1 MDWLPHNQFAI
12 GAGAD
17 ASVSKASVL
26 LAELPLSA
34 WTTVNDNFQVTAMGN
49 QFELRHLSDRVQI
62 ISHSNAAVDIFE
74 QVLELLDLDSDWLS
88 WINPELALVPYEIWR
103 QDDNGQAFV
112 IRTARCRADAA
123 RMVRRLES
131 SPHKQMYWIR
141 PAIPNEV

>member
-1 MDWLPHNQFAI
+1 MDWVPHNQFASC
-12 GAGAD
+12 AD
-17 ASVSKASVL
+17 GSASKGSVL

-34 WTTVNDNFQVTAMGN
+34 GTNVDDSFQVTSMGN
-49 QFELRHLSDRVQI
+49 QFELRHLADRVQI
-62 ISHSNAAVDIFE
+62 ISHGAAAVEIFE

-88 WINPELALVPYEIWR
+88 WINPELALVPHEIWR
-103 QDDNGQAFV
+103 QDDNGQAFI

-141 PAIPNEV
+141 PAVGK